1 VPKFIAPLKAR
12 HQVAEGTMAF
22 EFQKPRDWTFI
33 AGQYIRVTLSNP
45 PETDGEGNKR
55 WFSVASA
62 PYEET
67 IMITTRMRDT
77 AFKRVLKSEPLESE
91 VTIDGP
97 FGDLTLHE
105 NPDRPAVLL
114 TGGIGV
120 TTFRSIVFQAARLKL
135 PHRIVLFYSN
145 RRPEDAAFLT
155 ELQALQQANPNY
167 TLVATM
173 TDMKDSKQPWDG
185 ETSRI
190 DAALL
195 AKYAGAAKNAIYY
208 ITGPPGMVRG
218 LQAML
223 AGTGVSSDDVR
234 VEEYTGY

>member
-1 VPKFIAPLKAR
+1 
-12 HQVAEGTMAF
+12 MAF
-22 EFQKPRDWTFI
+22 EFQKAPDWTFI

-120 TTFRSIVFQAARLKL
+120 TTFRSIVFQAAHLKL

-195 AKYAGAAKNAIYY
+195 AKYAGEAKNAIYY

>member
-1 VPKFIAPLKAR
+1 
-12 HQVAEGTMAF
+12 MAF
-22 EFQKPRDWTFI
+22 EFQKPPEWTFI
-33 AGQYIRVTLSNP
+33 AGQFIDITLPNP
-45 PETDGEGNKR
+45 SETDGEGNKR
-55 WFSVASA
+55 GFSVASA

-77 AFKRVLKSEPLESE
+77 AFKRVLKTEALESE
-91 VTIDGP
+91 AKIEGP

-105 NPDRPAVLL
+105 NAARPAVLF
-114 TGGIGV
+114 TGGIGI
-120 TTFRSIVFQAARLKL
+120 TTFRSIVFQATHLKV

-155 ELQALQQANPNY
+155 ELQALQQINPNY

-173 TDMKDSKQPWDG
+173 TDMKDSKQSWDG
-185 ETSRI
+185 ETRQI
-190 DAALL
+190 DAGLL
-195 AKYAGAAKNAIYY
+195 AKYADVTKNAVYY
-208 ITGPPGMVRG
+208 ITGPPGMVKG

-223 AGTGVSSDDVR
+223 AATGVSRDDVR